1 MTSLADARVL
11 FVAAAGPR
19 RGLSQLAQYL
29 LLARAHGM
37 RPLVAMPGMA
47 ANADAALALGADV
60 IAGATPRLIETMRPD
75 VIVVDDV
82 VAAQTGSWIISAQR
96 AGVLV
101 LDVNEMGLGTDNA
114 GVDPN
119 TALLP
124 AVGQRVAL
132 QAARR

>member
-19 RGLSQLAQYL
+19 RGLSQLVQYL

-37 RPLVAMPGMA
+37 RPLVAMPGMVK
-47 ANADAALALGADV
+47 NAETPLALGADV
-60 IAGATPRLIETMRPD
+60 IAEATPRIIETMRPD

-82 VAAQTGSWIISAQR
+82 VAAQTGSWIIAAQR

-101 LDVNEMGLGTDNA
+101 LDVNEIGLDTEETP
-114 GVDPN
+114 VEEQV
-119 TALLP
+119 TLLP
-124 AVGQRVAL
+124 AVGAGVAMH
-132 QAARR
+132 AARR